1 MGAADSVPGV
11 SGGTMA
17 LIVGIYEDLIASIGS
32 GFRALLSLVRLRL
45 PEALGHLREV
55 HWGLVVPLVFGIGS
69 ALVVAARFIPH
80 LLGTYPHHMRGL
92 FLGMVAASIAI
103 PWRRIDRVT
112 PRLWLITI
120 VAAVAAFLFSGLPTA
135 SGAEPTKLVVF
146 VSAAVAI
153 CAMIL
158 PGVSGAFLLEVLGMY
173 EPTLG
178 ALNDRDVAYVLTFGA
193 GAALGLGSFSLLLK
207 ELLARRHDETMAALV
222 GLMAGA
228 LRALWP
234 WQDAA
239 RTLSL
244 PGDEASA
251 LTVAIIT
258 IAGFGF
264 VVLLERTARN
274 KTMNHG

>member
-32 GFRALLSLVRLRL
+32 GFRALLSVVRLRL
-45 PEALGHLREV
+45 PEALDYFRAV

-69 ALVVAARFIPH
+69 ALVVAARFIPV
-80 LLGTYPHHMRGL
+80 LLETYPHHMRGL

-120 VAAVAAFLFSGLPTA
+120 VAGVGAFLFSGLPSA
-135 SGAEPTKLVVF
+135 SGAQPTTLVVF
-146 VSAAVAI
+146 VSAAFAI

-173 EPTLG
+173 EPTLR
-178 ALNDRDVAYVLTFGA
+178 ALNDRDIAYVLTFGA

-207 ELLARRHDETMAALV
+207 ELLARRHDQTMAALV

-244 PGDEASA
+244 PGSDAF
-251 LTVAIIT
+251 TVAGIAL
-258 IAGFGF
+258 AGFLF
-264 VVLLERTARN
+264 VAVLERVARN
-274 KTMNHG
+274 KP